1 MISHLFNISCSCYS
15 STIARKSLGFAL
27 AMSVSSKLVVL
38 RSDAPPVFGAAEE
51 VLDLVS
57 AAIEALGT
65 SIRFSISTAEPWK
78 HLTK

>member
-1 MISHLFNISCSCYS
+1 
-15 STIARKSLGFAL
+15 
-27 AMSVSSKLVVL
+27 MSVSSKLVVL